1 MALQSIS
8 QAPQLGVGF
17 DGSATKD
24 VGFGRADDFYD
35 YQMAKYNNEYNYWL
49 WQQQAEYNSP
59 AQQMA
64 RAKQAGLNPNVIAGN
79 VSSGNLGSIPSSNGK
94 LSGNITANKLNL
106 ANLGINSFNSLLKAV
121 GEGIDATSK
130 ISGIPQDIGSYRN
143 ALSHALSYS
152 NESKLVDNTLK
163 SIEIAKT
170 AHLAG
175 VPNDRIGYIGVP
187 DWLLKYAGKN
197 KDGLHLYSIPDSAL
211 TKMWD
216 AQANE
221 PSIANVL
228 KNTAISKN
236 LTEIEVQEAQ
246 KLLTEAKTK
255 LTNQQYELF
264 STQVFMGL
272 LLKGLGIAAR

>member
-1 MALQSIS
+1 MALQNIS

-24 VGFGRADDFYD
+24 VAFGRADDFYD

-64 RAKQAGLNPNVIAGN
+64 RARQAGLNPNAVAGN

-130 ISGIPQDIGSYRN
+130 ISGIPHDVASYRRS
-143 ALSHALSYS
+143 LSDALSYS
-152 NESKLVDNTLK
+152 NEGKLVDNTLR
-163 SIEIAKT
+163 SIEIAKN

-175 VPNDRIGYIGVP
+175 VSSDRVGYIGVP
-187 DWLLKYAGKN
+187 DWLLQYVGKD
-197 KDGLHLYSIPDSAL
+197 KDGLHLYKIPESDL

-216 AQANE
+216 SQAKE
-221 PSIANVL
+221 QSIANAL
-228 KNTAISKN
+228 KNTAITKN
-236 LTEIEVQEAQ
+236 LTDIELQEAQ

-255 LTNQQYELF
+255 LTNQQYDLF

-272 LLKGLGIAAR
+272 LLKGLGIVAR